1 MDEIL
6 IAYATKHGSTHEV
19 AETVAARL
27 TEAGVVTHTAPAARV
42 ASLDAF
48 DAVVLGAPLY
58 MGRLHGDAR
67 TFLRRF
73 RARARRQAV
82 RGLRARADKGRGA
95 AVGRRANAARPR
107 ARGREPGG
115 GRSLRRGDRPRN
127 ASLPVRPPAGR
138 RSARLG
144 RDRGVGARPPRRARA
159 ADPGL
164 TSLERGIVAGAT
176 RGTSFQGW
184 RGRRFRLQREAGER
198 SE

>member
-73 RARARRQAV
+73 RRELEGKPFAVFALGPTKDEEQQWEGARTQLDRALAGVSPVAV
-82 RGLRARADKGRGA
+82 GVFGGAIVPETLHFPFAHLPAGDLRDWDAIEEWAHALPDALGLRI
-95 AVGRRANAARPR
+95 
-107 ARGREPGG
+107 
-115 GRSLRRGDRPRN
+115 
-127 ASLPVRPPAGR
+127 PV
-138 RSARLG
+138 
-144 RDRGVGARPPRRARA
+144 
-159 ADPGL
+159 
-164 TSLERGIVAGAT
+164 
-176 RGTSFQGW
+176 
-184 RGRRFRLQREAGER
+184 
-198 SE
+198 